1 MRDLDPH
8 PFPKHKDLAIPLQ
21 SLLLGGS
28 LFLFL
33 PFRCIG
39 SCTAGLPCTTAS
51 AALVHRFLN
60 RREKSF
66 LLLFFCHDN
75 SLHCYIQNSI
85 PCIALTGYLRVSEWG
100 NGSGSS
106 ECRCPV
112 CPPFTV
118 SLLIYSFY
126 VFTSCQDPD
135 AFPVALSGPSVLT
148 TTQL

>member
-1 MRDLDPH
+1 MRDPDPR

-60 RREKSF
+60 RREKKKKG
-66 LLLFFCHDN
+66 FFSAIKESMN
-75 SLHCYIQNSI
+75 K
-85 PCIALTGYLRVSEWG
+85 
-100 NGSGSS
+100 SGGCCGAG
-106 ECRCPV
+106 ETCGAA
-112 CPPFTV
+112 
-118 SLLIYSFY
+118 
-126 VFTSCQDPD
+126 PD
-135 AFPVALSGPSVLT
+135 ASEGKVKKKTPPK
-148 TTQL
+148 